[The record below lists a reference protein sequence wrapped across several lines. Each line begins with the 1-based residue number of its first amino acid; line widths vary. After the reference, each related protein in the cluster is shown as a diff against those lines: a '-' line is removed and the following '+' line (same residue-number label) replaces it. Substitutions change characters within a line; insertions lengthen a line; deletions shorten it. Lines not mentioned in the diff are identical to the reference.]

1 MSKKNRQNKTNKTMQ
16 SRPMLDKKKRT
27 AVAVA
32 VGRSEKNFF
41 SRAFKI
47 GNDAK
52 KLGQIGRPRR
62 CGQKMS

>member
-1 MSKKNRQNKTNKTMQ
+1 MQ
-16 SRPMLDKKKRT
+16 SAAMPDKKKRT

-32 VGRSEKNFF
+32 VGWAEKNFF